1 MTENQ
6 RQYPRYEIELDARIY
21 ATDLELSVAVVDISE
36 GGLGI
41 ISEKPIEIGTKVS
54 ISIDAISEASVIG
67 FLVWGSIYGM
77 KDKKYYYRIG
87 IETENLSFEMLK
99 TLGFPKRSKYFSD
112 IISHIKKNGQLD

>member
-1 MTENQ
+1 MTENR

-54 ISIDAISEASVIG
+54 LQIDAISEASVIG
-67 FLVWGSIYGM
+67 FAVWGSIYGM
-77 KDKKYYYRIG
+77 KGKKYYYRIG
-87 IETENLSFEMLK
+87 IETENLSLEMLK
-99 TLGFPKRSKYFSD
+99 TLGFPKRSKYLSE
-112 IISHIKKNGQLD
+112 INSHIEKNGF